1 MSDPVT
7 EAKAA
12 FDRWHD
18 AFNARDSAAMVAEMN
33 FPHVRLTAANRFHEW
48 PAAEDFAASQDTLT
62 PNLRAEGWHHTVN
75 VSIDPVQVGAD
86 KVHFALRESRRDE
99 SDTEYEGFDTFWI
112 FTNIDGHWGLQ
123 FRSSFLSTPGQ
134 GLAPDGTTAI

>member
-33 FPHVRLTAANRFHEW
+33 FPHVRLTAANRFMEW
-48 PAAEDFAASQDTLT
+48 ATAEEFAASQDALT
-62 PNLRAEGWHHTVN
+62 TNLTAEGWHHTVN
-75 VSIDPVQVGAD
+75 VAIDAIQVGPD
-86 KVHFALRESRRDE
+86 KVHFALRESRRNE
-99 SDTEYEGFDTFWI
+99 HDTEYEGFDTFWI
-112 FTNIDGHWGLQ
+112 FTQNDGHWGLQ

-134 GLAPDGTTAI
+134 GLGPDGSTAI